1 MELMFLRINLLVMQM
16 IEARKRLFVFLLG
29 CSLVGVALIVFF
41 AWWLVSK
48 QYLIINQIIL
58 TLTLVF
64 FILLFLIISL
74 GVVFL
79 VYSLWSLKIYKGTSI
94 FIKKA
99 MDFLF
104 PIALKI
110 GQWLGIDAEKIKNSY
125 IQVSNQLVK
134 LKKNTTA
141 PENVLILAPHC
152 LQWVHCPRKITVN
165 VQNCACCGQC
175 PMGDLL
181 TLSKEKGVELVVATG
196 GTFARKFIK
205 EKKPQAI
212 VAIACERD
220 LTSGIQDIEY
230 IPVIGVVNERP
241 EGPCH
246 NTRVNLCNVERA
258 LDYFI
263 KGGEA

>member
-1 MELMFLRINLLVMQM
+1 M

-29 CSLVGVALIVFF
+29 CSLLGLAFIVFF

-58 TLTLVF
+58 TLALVL
-64 FILLFLIISL
+64 FIVLFLIISL

-79 VYSLWSLKIYKGTSI
+79 VYSLWSLKIYKGTNI

-99 MDFLF
+99 IDFLF

-110 GQWLGIDAEKIKNSY
+110 GQWLGIEAERIKNSY

-134 LKKNTTA
+134 LKQKMIA
-141 PENVLILAPHC
+141 PEDILILAPHC
-152 LQWVHCPRKITVN
+152 LQKVECPRKITVD
-165 VQNCACCGQC
+165 VENCKCCGQC
-175 PMGDLL
+175 PIGDLL
-181 TLSKEKGVELVVATG
+181 IISREKGVQLVVATG

-205 EKKPQAI
+205 EKKPRAI

-220 LTSGIQDIEY
+220 LTSGIQDVEH
-230 IPVIGVVNERP
+230 IPVIGIVNERP

-246 NTRVNLCNVERA
+246 NTKVNLCNVERA
-258 LDYFI
+258 INYFVQ
-263 KGGEA
+263 GGEV